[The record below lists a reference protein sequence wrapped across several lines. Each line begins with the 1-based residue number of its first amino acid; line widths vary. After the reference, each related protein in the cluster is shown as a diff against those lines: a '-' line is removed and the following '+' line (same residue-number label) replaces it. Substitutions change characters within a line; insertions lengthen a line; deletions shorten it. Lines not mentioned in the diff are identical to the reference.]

1 VAVSRIQLKVM
12 AAAAALVLVVVLVSG
27 VLAERG
33 VRARERE
40 SLRTSLL
47 ARAELVR
54 QMLADLPFDPAQR
67 ATLDAAA
74 DRAGAAAGARV
85 TLIAADGTVV
95 GDSEVPEE
103 LLPSLDNH
111 AQRPEVLEARAGGV
125 GWSERHSATL
135 MRHLLY
141 VAVPRSS
148 RVPPDVVRVAMGLG
162 TVDAAVGRLRR
173 ELLAAG
179 AVGMGGALALSFLIS
194 WLVLR
199 PLRELSE
206 VVGAIAEG
214 KLERRL
220 RWPSRDELGQIAAS
234 INSVAEQLRARLDE
248 ATAEKEQ
255 LAAVLSSMMDGVL
268 VLDRD
273 GRIVLANPRLRELL
287 SAWGSIEGRK
297 PIEVMRHSD
306 IDEALRA
313 AADSDEPVV
322 RELEVGANDPRKI
335 VMHAAAYPSAEH
347 RAGTVAVFHDV
358 TELQRLEQVR
368 RDFIANASHELRTPL
383 TSIRGFADTLLSK
396 DTTEEE
402 RRTYLQVILRNS
414 QRLTNLME
422 DLLELSR
429 IESRKVPMRP
439 TEVDVIRTGRILV
452 ADLEPRLREA
462 RLRIEVRATGP
473 GGAWADRRAVEQVI
487 ANLLDNAVKYTNPG
501 GRIELSIAGEG
512 EVVRVS
518 VADTGIG
525 IPEED
530 RGRIF
535 ERFYRVDKARSRALG
550 GTGLGLSIVKHL
562 VQAMGGDIWVESQVG
577 KGTRF
582 TFTLPAAS
590 QRPPRG
596 APAPG
601 AR

>member
-1 VAVSRIQLKVM
+1 
-12 AAAAALVLVVVLVSG
+12 
-27 VLAERG
+27 
-33 VRARERE
+33 
-40 SLRTSLL
+40 
-47 ARAELVR
+47 
-54 QMLADLPFDPAQR
+54 
-67 ATLDAAA
+67 
-74 DRAGAAAGARV
+74 
-85 TLIAADGTVV
+85 
-95 GDSEVPEE
+95 
-103 LLPSLDNH
+103 
-111 AQRPEVLEARAGGV
+111 
-125 GWSERHSATL
+125 
-135 MRHLLY
+135 
-141 VAVPRSS
+141 
-148 RVPPDVVRVAMGLG
+148 
-162 TVDAAVGRLRR
+162 
-173 ELLAAG
+173 
-179 AVGMGGALALSFLIS
+179 
-194 WLVLR
+194 
-199 PLRELSE
+199 
-206 VVGAIAEG
+206 
-214 KLERRL
+214 
-220 RWPSRDELGQIAAS
+220 
-234 INSVAEQLRARLDE
+234 
-248 ATAEKEQ
+248 
-255 LAAVLSSMMDGVL
+255 
-268 VLDRD
+268 
-273 GRIVLANPRLRELL
+273 
-287 SAWGSIEGRK
+287 
-297 PIEVMRHSD
+297 
-306 IDEALRA
+306 
-313 AADSDEPVV
+313 
-322 RELEVGANDPRKI
+322 VGANDRKI